1 MATNNNIA
9 KKLIRAPLLPDTV
22 QGDGR
27 YLMRLLKK
35 YLEDQAIQLNLANGF
50 TADEIRDTDP
60 NAAYMPRHFTL
71 TFDRLG
77 GHFSWNPPADVSNL
91 AYYELRLDTNV
102 GSSKNKLDGP
112 VYDNRSDELP
122 TSYAAQ
128 VYLYAVNRDGS
139 YSNPSILTYN
149 KARPYMPQD
158 IALTKNNEG
167 TLITFLDIP
176 SNCLGAYVYVDGQRF
191 ETPDNVFLYKNIDPN
206 YKIRRVEVSYYDPFG
221 EGERAVLNCVMPD
234 VTGFLVERNGSNL
247 DFYWDPVDVYGAVY
261 EVRVAV
267 SPDWNMGI
275 TLFTTKTNNKN
286 RYIYPNEGEYYLLVK
301 AIDNHGNYSEN
312 AAWQV
317 MNTIADIHRNV
328 ILEYNQN
335 EVDYPGS
342 KINMY
347 YDYAADNIQLEREAN
362 FGEYIMDITL
372 PQRYRA
378 RNWLSFDCMAY
389 STDELI
395 WNDAEF
401 TWDDAVGVLN
411 GAIVDNSFT
420 EIEQKIAFYEG
431 ESTLD
436 VFLARENGNITPEAG
451 GTVLESQNADE
462 FENAHYGQGV
472 KITPITTL
480 AYSAEHIPE
489 EFSLMFSIKTA
500 EALPDTIL
508 LVLADSNDHFL
519 RVGYDTVRNVYYLL
533 GSDGLEITI
542 PKTAGNVDWLTFGIS
557 QGETHRSLFVN
568 SLVKETSAKQTIE
581 AEPIS
586 EYEEIY
592 CYPKIIV

>member
-1 MATNNNIA
+1 MANNDIA
-9 KKLIRAPLLPDTV
+9 KQLIRPPNLPDTV

-50 TADEIRDTDP
+50 TADEINATDP
-60 NAAYMPRHFTL
+60 NAAYTPRHFML

-77 GHFSWNPPADVSNL
+77 GHFTWDPPADISKL
-91 AYYELRLDTNV
+91 AYYELRTDTNV

-112 VYDNRSDELP
+112 IYDTQSDNLP
-122 TSYAAQ
+122 TNYAGT
-128 VYLYAVNRDGS
+128 VYLYSVNRDGS
-139 YSNPSILTYN
+139 YSNPSRLSYT
-149 KARPYMPQD
+149 KTRPYAPQD

-176 SNCLGAYVYVDGQRF
+176 SNCIGAYVYVDGVRF
-191 ETPDNVFLYKNIDPN
+191 DTPDNVFLYTNADVD
-206 YKIRRVEVSYYDPFG
+206 YKIRKVEVSYYDPFG
-221 EGERAVLNCVMPD
+221 EGERAVLYCVVPD

-247 DFYWDPVDVYGAVY
+247 DFYWNPVDIYGAVY

-275 TLFTTKTNNKN
+275 VLFTTKTNNKN
-286 RYIYPNEGEYYLLVK
+286 RYIYPNRGDYYLMVK
-301 AIDNHGNYSEN
+301 AIDAHGNYSEN
-312 AAWQV
+312 AAYQS
-317 MNTIADIHRNV
+317 MNTVADIHRNV

-335 EVDYPGS
+335 DVDYPGS

-347 YDYAADNIQLEREAN
+347 YDYAADNIALEREAH
-362 FGEYIMDITL
+362 FGEYIMDIQL

-378 RNWLSFDCMAY
+378 RNWLSFECIAF

-395 WNDAEF
+395 WDDAEF
-401 TWDDAVGVLN
+401 AWDDAVGVLN
-411 GAIVDNSFT
+411 GSVVDNSLT
-420 EIEQKIAFYEG
+420 EIEQRIAFYVG
-431 ESTLD
+431 DDTLD
-436 VFLARENGNITPEAG
+436 VFLARENEDIDPETG
-451 GTVLESQNADE
+451 GDVLESQHADV
-462 FENAHYGQGV
+462 FENAHYGKGV
-472 KITPITTL
+472 KITPLTRLSYT
-480 AYSAEHIPE
+480 ADHIPE
-489 EFSLMFSIKTA
+489 EFSLLFSVKMTNG
-500 EALPDTIL
+500 LPDTIL
-508 LVLADSNDHFL
+508 MVLADTDHHFL
-519 RVGYDTVRNVYYLL
+519 QVGYDSVRGVYYMV

-542 PKTAGNVDWLTFGIS
+542 PKTTGNVDWITIGIS

-568 SLVKETSAKQTIE
+568 SLVKEMSKKATIE